1 MWKRLISFKYWG
13 HVFRRIGPLLAS
25 PKVPLS
31 EKLLFAIP
39 VIVYWVM
46 PDVMP
51 FVPIDD
57 IAVTLFLMNFFTD
70 RAERK
75 YIYPAK

>member
-1 MWKRLISFKYWG
+1 MWKRLISFRYWG
-13 HVFRRIGPLLAS
+13 HVFRRIGPLLMS
-25 PKVPLS
+25 KKIPLR

-39 VIVYWVM
+39 ALVYCIM

-51 FVPIDD
+51 FMPIDD
-57 IAVTLFLMNFFTD
+57 IALTMLLMNFFTT

-75 YIYPAK
+75 YLQK